1 MANRFGVKRFGIV
14 FVLLFCALVP
24 AWAQRYT
31 VSGVVKDGS
40 NGETMK
46 DILVMLIPTEDPT
59 QSFNSLTNQAGFYS
73 ITAPKGEYVFRIMYL
88 GYATISDTIQLQ
100 SNWKRNC
107 ELQPEA
113 VMTEGVTV
121 TEHAED
127 HNVTSAEVGKMEMKI
142 ETIKSLPALFGEV
155 DVLKSVQLLPG
166 VQSGGEGNTGFY
178 VRGGGSDQ
186 NLVLLDETTIYN
198 AGHLFGFFSVF
209 NADAVKNVEITKSG
223 MPAYYGGRLASV
235 LDVAQKE
242 GNMKKFEF
250 DGGLGLIFS
259 RLTIQGPIKKDV
271 CSFIISGRRTYIDAI
286 VQPILKPTSPLKGTK
301 FYFYDLNAKLNVV
314 INDKHRLFIGGY
326 YGKDVY
332 GFKSSSATTTAQF
345 RWGNAAASL
354 RWNYIIN
361 PQLFLN
367 TTFSFTNYDFATTM
381 GMDIYSMEMSSGVRD
396 YSLKSELTYMPPFH
410 HEFRFGLQYT
420 FHTLF
425 PNKFAVEAGEN
436 QNLTLPNVDPYYAH
450 ELAIY
455 ANDEFDVFK
464 WWKINC
470 GLRYTHFEFVGPF
483 TRYVFDDYGIL
494 TDSIVYRPGQVIKQF
509 NNVEPRLSMR
519 FQVAKNTS
527 IKASYT
533 LNYQYLH
540 QVALAT
546 ISLPTD
552 VWMPSTEIVKPQ
564 VGHQVSLGVYQNFYR
579 NMFESYIDLYYKHMN
594 NLIEYKDGINIQDI
608 TQNADQM
615 YVFGKGWS
623 YGVEF
628 YLKKA
633 TGRFT
638 GFIGY
643 TLSWTQRQFDEFNG
657 GKPFFAKYDRRHDV
671 SINLCYE
678 ILRNKLSVSAVW
690 IFASGNT
697 MTIPVGYYFL
707 CGSLITEYSD
717 RNAFRLDPY
726 HRLDLSLNW
735 TICKK
740 KRFETGLNFSVY
752 NVYNRKN
759 PFFIYFETQTN
770 YVEGESFDMSTKA
783 FQMSLFPILPSITW
797 NFKF

>member
-1 MANRFGVKRFGIV
+1 MKRFLLSFIFVMAIV
-14 FVLLFCALVP
+14 PLLT
-24 AWAQRYT
+24 AQRHT
-31 VSGVVKDGS
+31 VSGVVKDNS
-40 NGETMK
+40 NGETVKGIMVS
-46 DILVMLIPTEDPT
+46 LMPVEDVSQAFT
-59 QSFNSLTNQAGFYS
+59 GFSNQAGFYS
-73 ITAPKGEYVFRIMYL
+73 ITAPKGTYIFFIQYL
-88 GYATISDTIQLQ
+88 GYQDIKDTI
-100 SNWKRNC
+100 
-107 ELQPEA
+107 ELTENITKNIDLLPEA
-113 VMTEGVTV
+113 EMLENIVVSDV
-121 TEHAED
+121 AVD

-142 ETIKSLPALFGEV
+142 ETIKTLPALFGEV
-155 DVLKSVQLLPG
+155 DVLKSIQLLPG
-166 VQSGGEGNTGFY
+166 IQSGGEGNTGFY

-242 GNMKKFEF
+242 GNMKKFEV

-259 RLTIQGPIKKDV
+259 RITVQGPIKKDR
-271 CSFIISGRRTYIDAI
+271 CSFILSGRRTYIDAV
-286 VQPILKPTSPLKGTK
+286 VQPFLKKTSPLKGTK
-301 FYFYDLNAKLNVV
+301 FYFYDLNAKLN
-314 INDKHRLFIGGY
+314 IILNDKHHLFIGAY

-332 GFKSSSATTTAQF
+332 GFKSSTGSTKAQF
-345 RWGNAAASL
+345 RWGNAAAAI

-361 PQLFLN
+361 HQLFLN
-367 TTFSFTNYDFATTM
+367 TSFNFTNYDFATDM
-381 GMDIYSMEMSSGVRD
+381 GLDIYSMEMSSGVRD
-396 YSLKSELTYMPPFH
+396 YSFKTELTYLPPFH
-410 HEFRFGLQYT
+410 HEFKFGLQYT
-420 FHTLF
+420 FHTFF

-436 QNLTLPNVDPYYAH
+436 QDLTLPNVDPYYGH

-455 ANDEFDVFK
+455 ANDEFDIFK
-464 WWKINC
+464 WWKMNV
-470 GLRYTHFEFVGPF
+470 GVRYTHFEFIGPF
-483 TRYVFDDYGIL
+483 TRYVFNEQGLL
-494 TDSIVYRPGQVIKQF
+494 TDSIVYRPGQIIKQY
-509 NNVEPRLSMR
+509 NHVEPRLSMR
-519 FQVAKNTS
+519 FQVAKATS
-527 IKASYT
+527 IKCSYT

-564 VGHQVSLGVYQNFYR
+564 VGHQVSLGVYQNFR
-579 NMFESYIDLYYKHMN
+579 NNMFETYADFYYKHMN
-594 NLIEYKDGINIQDI
+594 NLVEYKDGINIQDI
-608 TQNADQM
+608 SQNADQM

-623 YGVEF
+623 YGVELF
-628 YLKKA
+628 LKKA

-643 TLSWTQRQFDEFNG
+643 TLSFTQRQFDELNG
-657 GKPFFAKYDRRHDV
+657 GKPFYAKYDRRHDV

-697 MTIPVGYYFL
+697 MTIPIGYYFI
-707 CGSLITEYSD
+707 CGSIVTEYSD
-717 RNAFRLDPY
+717 RNAYRLDPY

-735 TICKK
+735 TICKR

-759 PFFIYFETQTN
+759 PFFIYFETNTN
-770 YVEGESFDMSTKA
+770 FQPNESFEMTTKA
-783 FQMSLFPILPSITW
+783 YQMSLFPILPSITW